1 MGIFDSVDNLFSTA
15 IADVSNIFSG
25 GDQSAGSYLGGSG
38 YGGGTFPVVYG
49 PTYSYGAPQ
58 SYGGD
63 SGMIT
68 YAEPGP
74 PMAMTVGRSLVPKIP
89 QNVVTRFPAL
99 AKWLFDKGLG
109 GGVIRQLL
117 QMLRRWGPTALIGI
131 MGVQAVSE
139 LVTYSAT
146 RKRRRM
152 NVANTKA
159 LRRGLRR
166 LKGFERLSH
175 RVSAQLGRA
184 ARSGRSGRRSRCTT
198 CRKSPCMC

>member
-1 MGIFDSVDNLFSTA
+1 MGLFDTIDNLFSTA
-15 IADVSNIFSG
+15 VGDVSSIFSG
-25 GDQSAGSYLGGSG
+25 NISTGGSYLGGLDTG
-38 YGGGTFPVVYG
+38 VQPFPVMYQPTSIYG
-49 PTYSYGAPQ
+49 VPQ
-58 SYGGD
+58 NYGGD

-74 PMAMTVGRSLVPKIP
+74 PMAMPVSRSLVPKVP
-89 QNVVTRFPAL
+89 QAIVQRFPAL
-99 AKWLFDKGLG
+99 AKWLFDHGLG
-109 GGVIRQLL
+109 GGAIRQLL
-117 QMLRRWGPTALIGI
+117 SMLRRWGPTALMGI
-131 MGVQAVSE
+131 MGLQAVSE
-139 LVTYSAT
+139 LVTYTAT
-146 RKRRRM
+146 KKRRRM

-184 ARSGRSGRRSRCTT
+184 ARSGRSTRRSRCMT